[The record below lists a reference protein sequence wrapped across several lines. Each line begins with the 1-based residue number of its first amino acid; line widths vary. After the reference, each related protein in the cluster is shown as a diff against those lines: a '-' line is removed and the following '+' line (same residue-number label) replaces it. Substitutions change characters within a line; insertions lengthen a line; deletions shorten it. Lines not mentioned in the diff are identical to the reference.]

1 MVNWS
6 DPATIMSQANAFG
19 HLLWA
24 LLGIMTW
31 EVVTTLGF
39 DFRVIRNIREFKWPL
54 SFYFVC
60 RYSILLALIM
70 LNFVNNV
77 KSEINCQAAYTSV
90 QFLGNVTIG
99 ATSNLLMFRSMAIW
113 ARNTWVVVPLVL
125 IAMGHWAIL
134 LHGVIAVRAQWVA
147 EVGVCVVTGT
157 STLFLRL
164 LYGYTMAF
172 DLLVLVLSIAG
183 LTRTGHGRGSG
194 LWKLLFRDGIAY
206 FTVAFIGNLIAAIFA
221 ILHLNAAYVAIFRFL
236 MDGHHVY
243 RPAAVFSA
251 IVACRASCGYPIGQP
266 GVYIHSSA
274 RVSSRQTSSG
284 KRTKQASQGVH
295 ISMDTYTNNNADI
308 TFYHG
313 QTQSGTSTIDL
324 ERATNVQSIE
334 EIHDTDKDQK
344 YGATSFMP
352 MH

>member
-206 FTVAFIGNLIAAIFA
+206 FTVAFIGNLIAAVFA
-221 ILHLNAAYVAIFRFL
+221 ILHLNAA
-236 MDGHHVY
+236 MDIMFTV
-243 RPAAVFSA
+243 PAAVFSA
-251 IVACRASCGYPIGQP
+251 IVACRAVMRLSDWTGQD
-266 GVYIHSSA
+266 VYIHSSA

-313 QTQSGTSTIDL
+313 QTQSGASTIDL

>member
-221 ILHLNAAYVAIFRFL
+221 ILHLNAA
-236 MDGHHVY
+236 MDIMFTV
-243 RPAAVFSA
+243 PAAVFSA
-251 IVACRASCGYPIGQP
+251 IVACRAVMRLSDWTGQD
-266 GVYIHSSA
+266 VYIHSSA